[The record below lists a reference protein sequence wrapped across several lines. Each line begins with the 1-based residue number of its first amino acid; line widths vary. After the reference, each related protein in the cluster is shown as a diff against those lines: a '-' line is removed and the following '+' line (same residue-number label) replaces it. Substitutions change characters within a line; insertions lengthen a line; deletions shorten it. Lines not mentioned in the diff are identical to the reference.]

1 MREYYQQA
9 RELQLFSELVLSSAS
24 EENNGTR
31 WWRKRP
37 AEAVAEPFLIRGGR
51 LQFHGDPEFFSK
63 NPLTIFNAFALAQA
77 ARVPF
82 DYELREKIG
91 QSLSGTSQELRSSA
105 GTSDGFIK
113 LLQRRGR
120 AGYALRLMHAPG
132 LRTRLEP
139 AFPSAA

>member
-31 WWRKRP
+31 WWRKHP
-37 AEAVAEPFLIRGGR
+37 TETVAEPFLIRGGR
-51 LQFHGDPEFFSK
+51 LQFHGNPEFFSQ

-91 QSLSGTSQELRSSA
+91 QSFSGPSQELRSSA
-105 GTSDGFIK
+105 ETEI
-113 LLQRRGR
+113 GR
-120 AGYALRLMHAPG
+120 ASCRERRERRYGG
-132 LRTRLEP
+132 C
-139 AFPSAA
+139 